1 MKSLSEKVVVI
12 TGAAS
17 GIGRALALHAAKAG
31 ALLALSDANEDGVKE
46 TERMA
51 GAKRSIARK
60 VDVRSEDAVSSF
72 AADVGRDLGGAHVV
86 VNNAGVSL
94 SDTIGHMKRTDFEWL
109 MDINFWGVVRG
120 TEAFLPQLLQ
130 KDDAHVV
137 NISSVFGIIAVPSQS
152 AYNAS
157 KFAVRGYTEAL
168 RQELDG
174 TRVHV
179 TCVHP
184 GGVKTN
190 IVKNGKHN
198 TDVQGRP
205 VDHDALT
212 REFARMARTTPEIA
226 AKTIWAG
233 VLSDAPR
240 VLVGGD
246 AHVID
251 LVQRLFPT
259 GYPKIFGAVQRF
271 FDSRVRDASA
281 RGAST

>member
-1 MKSLSEKVVVI
+1 MKSLQDKVVVI

-17 GIGRALALHAAKAG
+17 GIGRALALEAG
-31 ALLALSDANEDGVKE
+31 KRGARLALSDWNEDGVAE
-46 TERMA
+46 TLRMT
-51 GAKRSIARK
+51 GSRGLVRK
-60 VDVRSEDAVSSF
+60 VDVRSEDQVNAF
-72 AADVGRDLGGAHVV
+72 AADVARELGGANVV
-86 VNNAGVSL
+86 VNNAGVSV
-94 SDTIGHMKRTDFEWL
+94 SDMVGTMKRTDFEWL

-120 TEAFLPQLLQ
+120 TETFLPQLKS
-130 KDDAHVV
+130 KDDAHVI
-137 NISSVFGIIAVPSQS
+137 NISSVFGLIGVPSQS

-174 TRVHV
+174 TNIHV

-190 IVKNGKHN
+190 IVRNGRNRTSTNGAPMDLEKMA
-198 TDVQGRP
+198 T
-205 VDHDALT
+205 
-212 REFARMARTTPEIA
+212 EFERLARTTPEEASRI
-226 AKTIWAG
+226 IWSG

-246 AHVID
+246 AHLID

-259 GYPKIFGAVQRF
+259 GYPKVFRVVQKMIERQTGAHL
-271 FDSRVRDASA
+271 
-281 RGAST
+281 